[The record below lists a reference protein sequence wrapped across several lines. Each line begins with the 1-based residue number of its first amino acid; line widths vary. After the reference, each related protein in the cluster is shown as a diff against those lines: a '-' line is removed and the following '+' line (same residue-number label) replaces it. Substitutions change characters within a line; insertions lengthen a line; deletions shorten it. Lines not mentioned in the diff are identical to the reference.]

1 MRGGKFYN
9 PREMNTFQV
18 IAVTGL
24 IMTALAHL
32 VLKLVHKEITS
43 FEMLYACW
51 LVLYIFG
58 LLRNLYA
65 KPHDDHHHHH

>member
-1 MRGGKFYN
+1 MNTGKFYN
-9 PREMNTFQV
+9 PREMNSFQV

-32 VLKLVHKEITS
+32 VLEIVNKQVPS
-43 FEMLYACW
+43 FELLYVCW
-51 LVLYIFG
+51 LVLYIIG
-58 LLRNLYA
+58 LLRNLYV